1 MKLEIIRFFKRI
13 LVLLKV
19 ADWQSLSLESKGRYF
34 MNSSN
39 MFLLSLKTI
48 RGMRLLTYSLFHFV
62 CYQDCLQG
70 SPF

>member
-19 ADWQSLSLESKGRYF
+19 ADWQSLSLESKG

-39 MFLLSLKTI
+39 MFLLSLKTV